1 MFLII
6 ICFPLSLPLLPYLIL
21 NLKTFQICLSKGSC
35 SRASCARFDFPP
47 SHLLHQRAKVGLRC
61 RQDVD
66 LPESEQS
73 PGPSCSS
80 SQPRGEAGQRGT
92 ESFRL
97 QKTSNI
103 IESPDTI
110 ALRLFRSTPD
120 VWWICMT
127 VEGWLI
133 IYLGLP
139 YSLPMRNSICL
150 LIAWIHYV
158 VEKNLKI
165 LLLKFSFCLR
175 WMSFWDFC
183 LIVIYKNR
191 TIFAGFWVE
200 PFQIKT

>member
-1 MFLII
+1 MCQPSLRINVILELLALLSPNKLTTHVQLAKSILHFLKPAVHSRKNVLQLRVGNSLLVFLII
-6 ICFPLSLPLLPYLIL
+6 ICFSLSLPLLPHLIL
-21 NLKTFQICLSKGSC
+21 NLKTFLICLSKGSC

-61 RQDVD
+61 RQDVH

-120 VWWICMT
+120 VW
-127 VEGWLI
+127 
-133 IYLGLP
+133 
-139 YSLPMRNSICL
+139 
-150 LIAWIHYV
+150 
-158 VEKNLKI
+158 
-165 LLLKFSFCLR
+165 
-175 WMSFWDFC
+175 
-183 LIVIYKNR
+183 
-191 TIFAGFWVE
+191 
-200 PFQIKT
+200 